1 MGANTSRT
9 MKVLV
14 SNATAANTGTSIAN
28 AVNNDVILVDKT
40 GVQLMDEATLQNNK
54 NADIIRVLLGTTNGV
69 EQSTPIQVRNVRGV
83 TIQSYVAPV
92 QHSVKVLASSVEA
105 VTVGKS
111 YSIKIVFKDEKI
123 IASHLSEEFY
133 TYTAKSGDTPALVLA
148 GIKAKMDA
156 STSSRVVAT
165 ISGSDL
171 VITGKAITAGSME
184 HYQFQYF
191 SVALRRGFTVNTT
204 KGTDAMTTTPG
215 NMGNGVGQQVYD
227 MERLST
233 HLAYKTRASFPNDEQ
248 LNGVAERANKTGLYN
263 IITIEHGS
271 ERSGDLTQS
280 FKAPVS
286 TVIAFATTDGTS
298 SAKQTAFVE
307 KLTSILESAGVYVSD
322 VVPSNI

>member
-1 MGANTSRT
+1 MASNTTRS

-14 SNATAANTGTSIAN
+14 SNATAANTGTSAAS
-28 AVNNDVILVDKT
+28 AVDNDVILVDKT

-92 QHSVKVLASSVEA
+92 QHSVKVLASSVESIVA
-105 VTVGKS
+105 GKQ
-111 YSIKIVFKDEKI
+111 YSIKITFKDEKK
-123 IASHLSEEFY
+123 IAFHLSQEFY
-133 TYTAKSGDTPALVLA
+133 TYTAVSGDTAATVLA
-148 GIKAKMDA
+148 GLKAKIDS
-156 STSSRVVAT
+156 STTTRLVAT
-165 ISGSDL
+165 IATNDL
-171 VITGKAITAGSME
+171 VLTGKAITAGSME

-191 SVALRRGFTVNTT
+191 DVALRRGFIVNNN
-204 KGTDAMTTTPG
+204 KGTDAMTTTAG
-215 NMGNGVGQQVYD
+215 KIGNGVGQQVYD

-248 LNGVAERANKTGLYN
+248 LNGVAERANKAGMYN

-271 ERSGDLTQS
+271 ERSGDLTQT